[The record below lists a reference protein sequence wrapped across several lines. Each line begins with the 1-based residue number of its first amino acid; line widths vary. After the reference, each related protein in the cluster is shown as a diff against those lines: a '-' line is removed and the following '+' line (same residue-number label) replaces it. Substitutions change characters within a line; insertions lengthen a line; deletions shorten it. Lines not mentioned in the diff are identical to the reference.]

1 MDSERGSWARDRE
14 IFMTSAERLAAV
26 LFVAFVLL
34 APPQPVLAAP
44 PIFVG
49 HGTPGSCTEMA
60 LKDALIIAETV
71 GGATIRFKCGPEP
84 VTIALSDV
92 TGPPFAFRFLL
103 ALPNNTTIDGG
114 GLITLD
120 GTHTATVAFVDRD
133 TTVVLTRLSI
143 INGFGGNQGQGAN
156 GIENRGT
163 LTVDHSTLSGNNSA
177 GDGAISNSGT
187 LTVEHSTLSGNFGF
201 LYGGIFNAGMLTVR
215 KSSFEGN
222 FSLLSGGGILNRGTL
237 IVDDSTFSGN
247 FGFDGGG
254 GIYNRGT
261 LTVRK
266 STFSENEGFDG
277 GGGIFNAGML
287 TVRKS
292 SFEGNFSHNPGGG
305 IFNFG
310 TLTVDDS
317 TFSEN
322 RAFGMGTPFGFGGGI
337 ANFGTVTVDKSTFS
351 GNVADLGGGIFNAGP
366 LAVDDSTITQ
376 NTANTAGGGI
386 YICVEGQETFTPCH
400 GTLTLN
406 HTSVTE
412 NTPDNIFP

>member
-1 MDSERGSWARDRE
+1 
-14 IFMTSAERLAAV
+14 MTSAERLAAV

-222 FSLLSGGGILNRGTL
+222 FS
-237 IVDDSTFSGN
+237 
-247 FGFDGGG
+247 
-254 GIYNRGT
+254 
-261 LTVRK
+261 
-266 STFSENEGFDG
+266 
-277 GGGIFNAGML
+277 
-287 TVRKS
+287 
-292 SFEGNFSHNPGGG
+292 HNPGGG